1 MKVSDA
7 FPSQYL
13 KWEDIDSKEPT
24 VVISGAEIEL
34 LGEDRKLVLQFQGRQ
49 KRMVCNRTNANVIEH
64 SYGSDTD
71 GWIGKEI
78 TLFVVPVQFQ
88 GKMVNGLRVR
98 APTKPAP
105 GKPVKGGG
113 GDPRPEPPFDDAIPF

>member
-1 MKVSDA
+1 MDA
-7 FPSQYL
+7 GVRVMINAPAAERF
-13 KWEDIDSKEPT
+13 DTSKPT
-24 VVISGAEIEL
+24 RLILYTLPNGNTIE
-34 LGEDRKLVLQFQGRQ
+34 R
-49 KRMVCNRTNANVIEH
+49 

-78 TLFVVPVQFQ
+78 TLFVAPVQFQ